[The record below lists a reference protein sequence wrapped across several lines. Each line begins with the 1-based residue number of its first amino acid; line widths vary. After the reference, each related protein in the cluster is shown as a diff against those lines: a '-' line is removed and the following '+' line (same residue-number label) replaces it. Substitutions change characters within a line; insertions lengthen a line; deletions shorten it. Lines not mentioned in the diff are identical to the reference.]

1 VVLDNAL
8 DADQVRPLL
17 PGSSTCRVVI
27 TSRNQVAS
35 LVTQEGARPITLDV
49 LSVEEAAALLA
60 GRLGQDRVAAE
71 PDVVAE
77 LIGHCARL
85 PLALAIVAPGPS

>member
-1 VVLDNAL
+1 M
-8 DADQVRPLL
+8 
-17 PGSSTCRVVI
+17 I
-27 TSRNQVAS
+27 TSRNQLAS

-71 PDVVAE
+71 PD
-77 LIGHCARL
+77 
-85 PLALAIVAPGPS
+85 S

>member
-1 VVLDNAL
+1 MPRQRCIAACWPTERCWWCWTTPATAN
-8 DADQVRPLL
+8 QVRPLL
-17 PGSSTCRVVI
+17 PGSSACRVVI
-27 TSRNQVAS
+27 TSRNQLAS

-71 PDVVAE
+71 PD
-77 LIGHCARL
+77 
-85 PLALAIVAPGPS
+85 S